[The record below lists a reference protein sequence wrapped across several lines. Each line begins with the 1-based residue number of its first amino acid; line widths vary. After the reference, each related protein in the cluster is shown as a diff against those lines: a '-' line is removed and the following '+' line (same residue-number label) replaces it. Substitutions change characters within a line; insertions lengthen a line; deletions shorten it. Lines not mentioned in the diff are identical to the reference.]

1 MNVMMLYDAIGEIS
15 DEFIQEAEEAQSKRR
30 KHWWHGLVAACFI
43 VAILALPVSAELIN
57 GYVSNLLA
65 PLYGSAQ
72 TDLVDKVGVP
82 IEADVTVGDYT
93 LSADAIIGDRYN
105 FAIVYSLKRADGK
118 PLPEGLYFESY
129 YNSLKGDFGG
139 GICEH
144 ILSEDRTTLKIVQK
158 WTSSTELLFNRN
170 ATIEFSNLMLDD
182 GDDSKTTVV
191 KGIWRLKFVVRYENS
206 AKIIPVD
213 NVTVKDGNG
222 VEYQIEKVELSPVG
236 VHFDMTVH
244 NPHQNGEVNE
254 PIYQGF
260 TLSVVLEDNTELKVE
275 NWNLGTHGDLDSSI
289 LAADFGAMFDVP
301 ISTESIVA
309 LRICSTSVKLP

>member
-15 DEFIQEAEEAQSKRR
+15 DEFIQEAEDAQSKRR
-30 KHWWHGLVAACFI
+30 KHWWQGLVAACFI
-43 VAILALPVSAELIN
+43 VAIMALPISAELIN

-72 TDLVDKVGVP
+72 TDLVDKIGVP

-182 GDDSKTTVV
+182 GDDSKTTVA

-222 VEYQIEKVELSPVG
+222 VEYQIEEVELSPVG
-236 VHFDMTVH
+236 IHFDMTVH
-244 NPHQNGEVNE
+244 NPHQNGVVNE

-260 TLSVVLEDNTELKVE
+260 TLSVVLEDNTEIKVE
-275 NWNLGTHGDLDSSI
+275 NWNLGTHGDLNSNT
-289 LAADFGAMFDVP
+289 LVADFGAMFDIP
-301 ISTESIVA
+301 ISLERIGA
-309 LRICSTSVKLP
+309 LRICNTSVKIP

>member
-30 KHWWHGLVAACFI
+30 KYWWQGLVAACFI
-43 VAILALPVSAELIN
+43 VAIMALPVSAELIN

-72 TDLVDKVGVP
+72 TDLVDKIGVP
-82 IEADVTVGDYT
+82 IEANVTVGDYT
-93 LSADAIIGDRYN
+93 LSADAIIGDRYS

-129 YNSLKGDFGG
+129 YNSLTGDFGG
-139 GICEH
+139 GVCEH

-158 WTSSTELLFNRN
+158 WTSSTELLLNRN
-170 ATIEFSNLMLDD
+170 ATIEFLNLMHDN
-182 GDDSKTTVV
+182 GDDSKTTVA
-191 KGIWRLKFVVRYENS
+191 KGTWRLKFVVRYENS
-206 AKIIPVD
+206 AKVIPVD

-222 VEYQIEKVELSPVG
+222 VEYHIEKVELSPVG
-236 VHFDMTVH
+236 IHFDITVH
-244 NPHQNGEVNE
+244 NPHQNSVINE

-260 TLSVVLEDNTELKVE
+260 TLSVVLEDNTEIKVE
-275 NWNLGTHGDLDSSI
+275 NWNLGTHGDLDSST
-289 LAADFGAMFDVP
+289 LVADFGAMFDVP
-301 ISTESIVA
+301 ISMEEVDA
-309 LRICSTSVKLP
+309 LRICNTFMKLP

>member
-30 KHWWHGLVAACFI
+30 KRWWQGLVAACFM
-43 VAILALPVSAELIN
+43 VAIMALPVSAELIN

-72 TDLVDKVGVP
+72 TDLVDKIGVP
-82 IEADVTVGDYT
+82 IEANVTVGDYT
-93 LSADAIIGDRYN
+93 LSADAIIGDRYS

-170 ATIEFSNLMLDD
+170 ATIEFSNLMHDN
-182 GDDSKTTVV
+182 GGHSKTTVA
-191 KGIWRLKFVVRYENS
+191 KGTWRLKFVVRYENS
-206 AKIIPVD
+206 AKVIPVD
-213 NVTVKDGNG
+213 NVTVKDGTG
-222 VEYQIEKVELSPVG
+222 VEYHIEKVELSPVG
-236 VHFDMTVH
+236 IHFDMTVH
-244 NPHQNGEVNE
+244 NPHQNGVVNE

-260 TLSVVLEDNTELKVE
+260 TLSVILEDNTEVKVE
-275 NWNLGTHGDLDSSI
+275 TWNLGTHGDLDSDHLI
-289 LAADFGAMFDVP
+289 ADFGALFDVP
-301 ISTESIVA
+301 ISMERIIALSI
-309 LRICSTSVKLP
+309 CDTYKELP